1 MVTIFL
7 AQVLAIP
14 FKINKVGGVFSHE
27 TQSINYA
34 KACVKPGYN
43 YFNTEFGTGGDLEV
57 AVSVSNERYF
67 DPVQIVAMK
76 PNATDIDNLS
86 MFPFLLWHAY

>member
-14 FKINKVGGVFSHE
+14 FKIKKVGGVFSHE
-27 TQSINYA
+27 TQSINYT

-43 YFNTEFGTGGDLEV
+43 YFMNLGGGDLEV
-57 AVSVSNERYF
+57 AVSVSNARYF
-67 DPVQIVAMK
+67 DPVQTVAIEAK
-76 PNATDIDNLS
+76 CN
-86 MFPFLLWHAY
+86 